1 MAAEA
6 KKLKKRC
13 DSLKASIGVLSSH
26 LQECAEVMLP
36 RLAEFT
42 GAQTPGSKRMQ
53 RVYDS
58 TGIHS
63 NELLA
68 AGLHGLA
75 TNPAMRWFGLRMT
88 DPALNDN
95 DEIKKYLS
103 DSEQIMRAHMYAPGS
118 GLTTALHE
126 NYLELGCFGTACMFI
141 GERSDG
147 GLLFQARPLK
157 EVLIAENNDG
167 EVDTVFRSSKMTVR
181 QIDQQWPGKASPK
194 VLKMLAEKPDEL
206 IEVVHAVMPRTD
218 RNPGKKGQDNMPFLS
233 CYFEYDTEHEL
244 GEGGF
249 PEFPYACPRWQKLP
263 GETYGRSPAMTALP
277 DVKMLQEMMKTTL
290 KAAQKIVDPPLM
302 VPDDG
307 VIGPVR
313 TVPGGLNF
321 YRGEREITA
330 LRTEGNIPISL
341 EMMEELRNRI
351 RTTFYTDMLQIVSD
365 KDMTA
370 TEVAQRTQERMRII
384 GPIIGRLESELLG
397 PMITRVFGIL
407 NRQGLLPQPPSS
419 LTERNNQF
427 TIEFVSPIAMAQK
440 TTEANVWN
448 QVVASLLPIAELK
461 PGVFDRIKTEDIA
474 PWLWDLYGGDPDL
487 IVGDEEWAEQQQEK
501 AAQEQAAMAAQT
513 AEVGAKAANQG
524 AGAVDKL
531 AGAQQKGADVAG
543 MMEQMQ
549 GTMQ

>member
-6 KKLKKRC
+6 KKLKKRYDALARGVW
-13 DSLKASIGVLSSH
+13 DSH
-26 LQECAEVMLP
+26 FQECAEYMLP

-42 GAQTPGSKRMQ
+42 GAQTPGNKRMSK
-53 RVYDS
+53 VYDS

-88 DPALNDN
+88 DTALND
-95 DEIKKYLS
+95 DDSVKKYLS
-103 DSEQIMRAHMYAPGS
+103 DVEQIMRAHMYAPGS

-126 NYLELGCFGTACMFI
+126 NYLELGGFGTACMFI
-141 GERSDG
+141 GERNDG

-157 EVLIAENNDG
+157 EVRIAENNDG

-181 QIDQQWPGKASPK
+181 QIDQQWPGMASPK
-194 VLKMLAEKPDEL
+194 VLKMLAEKPDEMV
-206 IEVVHAVMPRTD
+206 EVVHAVTPRSD
-218 RNPGKKGQDNMPFLS
+218 RNPGKKGQANMPFLS
-233 CYFEYDTEHEL
+233 CYFEYETEHEL

-263 GETYGRSPAMTALP
+263 GEVYGRSPAMTALP

-321 YRGEREITA
+321 YRGEREITP
-330 LRTEGNIPISL
+330 LLTQGNIPISL

-407 NRQGLLPQPPSS
+407 GRQGLLPDVPQA
-419 LTERNNQF
+419 LTEKNNQF

-440 TTEANVWN
+440 TTEANVLG
-448 QVVASLLPIAELK
+448 QTISYLAGLAELK
-461 PGVFDRIKTEDIA
+461 PDVFDRLKTTELA
-474 PWLWDLYGGDPDL
+474 PWLWDLFGGDPDL
-487 IVGDEEWAEQQQEK
+487 IVGDEEWAEMQQAKE
-501 AAQEQAAMAAQT
+501 AQQQAAMAAQT
-513 AEVGAKAANQG
+513 ADVAGKAANSG

-531 AGAQQKGADVAG
+531 ASANQKGADVQG

-549 GTMQ
+549 AGAMQ